1 MQSVWDRLWGG
12 ETRVND
18 VSGQR
23 TNRTTRGTFTLGTP
37 AAIGGGGGVIMQVVS
52 YHQDATN
59 GDYLVC
65 QPDGGGAT
73 VNVAVDMHLQSS
85 IVTQTNP
92 DGTTW
97 TYSTYVAATQ
107 TRLRNDGVTE
117 YISPPFIT
125 SDRIGVQPCSN
136 TGVTVSG
143 KKLTQIAPTGRQWAS
158 TSA

>member
-1 MQSVWDRLWGG
+1 MAGYTPPRPTGNDKQARFMQSVWDRLWGG

-107 TRLRNDGVTE
+107 TRSEEHTSELQSLRH
-117 YISPPFIT
+117 
-125 SDRIGVQPCSN
+125 
-136 TGVTVSG
+136 
-143 KKLTQIAPTGRQWAS
+143 
-158 TSA
+158 

>member
-1 MQSVWDRLWGG
+1 
-12 ETRVND
+12 
-18 VSGQR
+18 
-23 TNRTTRGTFTLGTP
+23 
-37 AAIGGGGGVIMQVVS
+37 MQVVS

-59 GDYLVC
+59 GDYLIC
-65 QPDGGGAT
+65 QPPGGGAT
-73 VNVAVDMHLQSS
+73 VNVAVEPQLQSG

-117 YISPPFIT
+117 YLSPAFISTDIIP
-125 SDRIGVQPCSN
+125 VQPCSN
-136 TGVTVSG
+136 SGVTVSG
-143 KKLTQIAPTGRQWAS
+143 KKLTQVALTGRQWAS